1 MRTLFAVVLLAMWPF
16 HRHAVAPEQQQ
27 PVAPAQ
33 VVAPQH
39 ECDLDDAGE
48 YLFVGPD
55 AMAGISADRTR

>member
-27 PVAPAQ
+27 PVA
-33 VVAPQH
+33 APEH